1 MKNLSIWRRFR
12 DPKDLSGTQD
22 RALTRN
28 ELHTWLE
35 ELASE
40 SNTIQTQGKYY
51 SAGKIGASDPVKLCI
66 RFGRF
71 FIDNFGFTSSFGLG
85 SFVKR
90 DMVSLHDWDLVRCP
104 GKSMGESF
112 GWTNEILHMIK

>member
-1 MKNLSIWRRFR
+1 MGERFGGAKVILHVIKMKNFSILKRFR

-40 SNTIQTQGKYY
+40 SNTIQAQGIITQ
-51 SAGKIGASDPVKLCI
+51 P
-66 RFGRF
+66 GRLELQ
-71 FIDNFGFTSSFGLG
+71 T
-85 SFVKR
+85 R
-90 DMVSLHDWDLVRCP
+90 
-104 GKSMGESF
+104 
-112 GWTNEILHMIK
+112 